1 MKLLFDANL
10 SWRLTNLLKKDYP
23 QSIHVNR
30 TGLKQ
35 PAKDVDIWNYAF
47 KNEFTIVTNDEDY
60 YQLSMMRGFPPKVIL
75 LLTGNQSTRYIAG
88 LLSNRKENIEQ
99 FIQSREYGL
108 MEIY

>member
-23 QSIHVNR
+23 QSLHVSR

-35 PAKDVDIWNYAF
+35 PARDVEIWNYALRHQL
-47 KNEFTIVTNDEDY
+47 TVVTNDEDY
-60 YQLSMMRGFPPKVIL
+60 YQLSVMRGFPPKVIL
-75 LLTGNQSTRYIAG
+75 LLTGNQSTGFIAE
-88 LLSNRKENIEQ
+88 LLRRHKESIAR
-99 FIQSREYGL
+99 FIQSEDYGL